1 MTLLKLREKGEVGE
15 GEVPSLKP
23 RPEVLFQSLNMKT
36 SFFGSWNAEKDGFEG
51 PEGPEGQPIWQ
62 CVKTLYPW
70 WTSK

>member
-36 SFFGSWNAEKDGFEG
+36 SFFGS
-51 PEGPEGQPIWQ
+51 
-62 CVKTLYPW
+62 
-70 WTSK
+70 